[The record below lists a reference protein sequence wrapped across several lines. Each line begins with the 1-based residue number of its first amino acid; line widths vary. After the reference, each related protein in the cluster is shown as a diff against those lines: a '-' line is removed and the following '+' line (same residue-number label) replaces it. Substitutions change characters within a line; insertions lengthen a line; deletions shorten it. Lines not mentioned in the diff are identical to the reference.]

1 MKVMKE
7 QMQEMKKEKTITRSY
22 PAEFRAAEEESK
34 GNVIVGMP
42 IVFEKKTNLE
52 FFEEVIERGALDE
65 ADLSDVL
72 FFVNHDT
79 SKIPLAR
86 SKKKNKESTMTMEV
100 TGDGLKI
107 EATLDTENN
116 SDARNLYSAVSRGDI
131 DGMSFMFRIDDEEWE
146 NLESDLPLRR
156 IKKIAIVHEVSAV
169 SFPAYEDTSI
179 DARNVLVDANKKAVD
194 AARAKVVDATSSN
207 TDSLEL
213 EKLKIKYLYGGN

>member
-1 MKVMKE
+1 MKVTE
-7 QMQEMKKEKTITRSY
+7 EMKKTNKEKTITRSY
-22 PAEFRAAEEESK
+22 PAEFRAAEET
-34 GNVIVGMP
+34 GNTIVGMP
-42 IVFEKKTNLE
+42 IVFEKKTNLG

-86 SKKKNKESTMTMEV
+86 SKKKNKESTMTMEI
-100 TGDGLKI
+100 TDEGLKI
-107 EATLDTENN
+107 EAKLDTKNN

-146 NLESDLPLRR
+146 NLDSDLPLRR
-156 IKKIAIVHEVSAV
+156 IKKIAVVHEVSAV
-169 SFPAYEDTSI
+169 SFPAYEATSI
-179 DARNVLVDANKKAVD
+179 DARNLLVDANKKAVD

-207 TDSLEL
+207 DSLEL
-213 EKLKIKYLYGGN
+213 EKLKIKYLCGGN